1 MDNSLLSLNQKGV
14 LSLFESADQLTVS
27 DICSKLNIP
36 RPTAKQI
43 LLRLVTIGIL
53 RREGLGRGAYYRLN
67 SEDVILDQFGN
78 QLITVHKGLPAFRQM
93 FESLQKQ
100 LKKGDFYW
108 SFAFKNEYFD
118 PSLGEFLINFH
129 QELTRKGVEDRSI
142 ANHDVHDLISHT
154 YRNIPELQLR
164 FTSQDVPIGMSILKD
179 RVVNLIWG
187 EQPMAIII
195 KSPLIVEHYRNFFL
209 SVWDKSSSNR
219 DGTFLKKPG
228 NTPLVIPTQKMFGVK
243 NLFIKDETHNP
254 THTFKDRL
262 AFEMIRPMLEKI
274 EKGEEIQPT
283 TFGSI
288 SYGNTAKAMGHY
300 VSRLNALYGS
310 EIARAV
316 AFIPPTLLKKEF
328 GPDTES
334 HRVRASRIVD
344 DLKKSCAIVPIDLN
358 KQVYRSKD
366 LEKLARQH
374 KVVIG
379 EFVDITEGLDRVAY
393 VHIII
398 EAIELQLQKA
408 PDYVIVPFG
417 AGILCNEII
426 DYISDHKLP
435 TKVIPV
441 SSGNPDTIAVMLYG
455 PIWVDV
461 ESLEE
466 KGSGMTRH
474 DKIDRTGRKRKPYVV
489 YNLKDED
496 ILETMSLL
504 AENGI
509 TAEPSGAS
517 SVAILKHLKKIDP
530 KFSPEKDSVL
540 AINTGNGLLNYV

>member
-14 LSLFESADQLTVS
+14 LSQFESAEQLSVS
-27 DICSKLNIP
+27 DICEKLHLP
-36 RPTAKQI
+36 RPTAKQT
-43 LLRLVTIGIL
+43 LMRLVKIGVL
-53 RREGLGRGAYYRLN
+53 RREGLGRGAYYQLN

-118 PSLGEFLINFH
+118 PSLGEFLLNFH
-129 QELTRKGVEDRSI
+129 QELTHKDVEDRSI
-142 ANHDVHDLISHT
+142 ANQDVHDLISQT
-154 YRNIPELQLR
+154 YRNIPDLQLR

-187 EQPMAIII
+187 KQPMAIII
-195 KSPLIVEHYRNFFL
+195 KSSLIVEHYRNFFL

-219 DGTFLKKPG
+219 DGSFLKKPG
-228 NTPLVIPTQKMFGVK
+228 NTPLVIPNNKLHGVK
-243 NLFIKDETHNP
+243 NLFVKDETHNP

-262 AFEMIRPMLEKI
+262 AYEMIRPMLERI
-274 EKGEEIQPT
+274 EKGEEVKPI

-300 VSRLNALYGS
+300 VSRLNALYGK

-316 AFIPPTLLKKEF
+316 AFVPPSLLAKEF
-328 GPDTES
+328 GPDTEN

-344 DLKKSCAIVPIDLN
+344 DLKKSCTILPIDLK

-366 LEKLARQH
+366 LENIARKH
-374 KVVIG
+374 DAVIG
-379 EFVDITEGLDRVAY
+379 EFVDITEGLDRLAY

-398 EAIELQLQKA
+398 EAIEHQLQAA

-426 DYISDHKLP
+426 DYVHDRKLH

-441 SSGNPDTIAVMLYG
+441 SSGDPQTIAVMLYG

-461 ESLEE
+461 DSLA
-466 KGSGMTRH
+466 KNGQGLTRH
-474 DKIDRTGRKRKPYVV
+474 DPIDRTGRKRKPYIV
-489 YNLKDED
+489 YNIKDDD
-496 ILETMSLL
+496 ILEAMNMLS
-504 AENGI
+504 ENGVS
-509 TAEPSGAS
+509 AEPSGAS

-530 KFSPEKDSVL
+530 KFNPEKDTVL